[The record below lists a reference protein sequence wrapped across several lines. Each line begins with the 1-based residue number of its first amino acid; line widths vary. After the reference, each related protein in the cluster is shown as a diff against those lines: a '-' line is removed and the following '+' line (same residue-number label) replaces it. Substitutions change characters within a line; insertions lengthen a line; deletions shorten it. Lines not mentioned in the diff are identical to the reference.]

1 MNTMLVREA
10 VACKSTHQPSTL
22 RAILEELDIE
32 PFTPESVTE
41 HKREKLDEM
50 VCELRPSQGEEIKEH
65 EFDAWEYAELHR
77 LRMDIVLRDL
87 SGDEPVIRF
96 WETRWGSQRFC
107 TCLQWVKSPLEKAV
121 DVPEFVKAKAAEIAT
136 HLPEAT
142 FTVEELRSE
151 RRVYDPFL
159 IVSYGDESYYVEVW
173 YESNFECKYGWCS
186 RLFHKAL

>member
-1 MNTMLVREA
+1 MLVPEV
-10 VACKSTHQPSTL
+10 VACKSPHQPSSL
-22 RAILEELDIE
+22 RAVLEELDIK
-32 PFTPESVTE
+32 PFTPESVTK
-41 HKREKLDEM
+41 HKREKLQEM
-50 VCELRPSQGEEIKEH
+50 MCELPPAQGEEVKEH

-96 WETRWGSQRFC
+96 WETRRGQRSY

-136 HLPEAT
+136 HLPGAT

-159 IVSYGDESYYVEVW
+159 IVSYGDESYCVEVW
-173 YESNFECKYGWCS
+173 HESNFARKCGWFS
-186 RLFHKAL
+186 RLFHKALGSW